1 METSIKKIMSFAEEN
16 NIELHKYGEGRF
28 WAREGSAIVYMGVS
42 VDRGTEYVD
51 FFCDVV
57 TGTRVDEHLT
67 KKLLEV
73 NFTLPFGS
81 LSLRSNDVVLKH
93 SIMGGEHMDC
103 DEFVI
108 SLITIAQVAAEYA
121 DRIISKHGG
130 KAGFTILK
138 EIYDKK
144 GTDKKDAW

>member
-1 METSIKKIMSFAEEN
+1 METSIKKITAFAQEN

-57 TGTRVDEHLT
+57 TGTKVDEQLT

-73 NFTLPFGS
+73 NFTLPFGAF
-81 LSLRSNDVVLKH
+81 SLRGSDIVLKH
-93 SIMGGEHMDC
+93 SIMGGDHMDC
-103 DEFVI
+103 DEFLI
-108 SLITIAQVAAEYA
+108 SLITIAQVADEYD
-121 DRIISKHGG
+121 DRIISTHGG

-144 GTDKKDAW
+144 GKGGEW